1 MLKSIAIALTTII
14 VTASGASAL
23 EVCSPKVSTG
33 LEVSKSTYTGNFEP
47 ETKVGF
53 TFVLGKTNC
62 DRLKAEARAAEA
74 EAKNAELEITK
85 TQRENEEQSLDNL
98 IKMVKAFDALN
109 ELCGETSNKAI
120 CYKADVLALEIAN
133 TK

>member
-1 MLKSIAIALTTII
+1 MLKSILIALTTIV

-23 EVCSPKVSTG
+23 EVCSPKVSTD
-33 LEVSKSTYTGNFEP
+33 LEVGKSIHSGNFEP
-47 ETKVGF
+47 EANIGF

-62 DRLKAEARAAEA
+62 DRLKAEAKQAEA
-74 EAKNAELEITK
+74 DAIAAELEIVK
-85 TQRENEEQSLDNL
+85 VKRENEEQSLDNL

-109 ELCGETSNKAI
+109 ELCEETSNKAI